1 MEMRAGG
8 FAPHPFEWFALSG
21 VAFARETALL
31 AGEMAHFPLATLENP
46 L

>member
-21 VAFARETALL
+21 GDQTCETALL
-31 AGEMAHFPLATLENP
+31 AGQLVHFPLATLENP